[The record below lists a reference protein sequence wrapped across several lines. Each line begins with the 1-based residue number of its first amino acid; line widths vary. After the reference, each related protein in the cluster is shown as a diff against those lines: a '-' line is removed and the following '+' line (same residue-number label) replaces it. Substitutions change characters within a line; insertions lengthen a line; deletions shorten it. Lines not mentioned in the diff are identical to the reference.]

1 MSEDPNKNLPP
12 QSFEERVLAEFARLN
27 TRLDGLEKR
36 LDGFEERLNRLEK
49 RFDGF
54 DARLT
59 TLEEKVDER
68 LRETRPIWE
77 GVLQRL
83 AAIETALDT
92 LNRQFKTMIRDMFD
106 LRSRIEKLEDE
117 QPTT

>member
-1 MSEDPNKNLPP
+1 MSEDLTQKLPP
-12 QSFEERVLAEFARLN
+12 QSFEERVLAEFAAIRQELATQRGMITQLDSRLSGVEN
-27 TRLDGLEKR
+27 
-36 LDGFEERLNRLEK
+36 
-49 RFDGF
+49 
-54 DARLT
+54 RLT

-83 AAIETALDT
+83 TAIETALDT

-106 LRSRIEKLEDE
+106 LRSRIEKLEDSR
-117 QPTT
+117 PGI

>member
-1 MSEDPNKNLPP
+1 MSEDPTQNLPP

-27 TRLDGLEKR
+27 TRLDGLET
-36 LDGFEERLNRLEK
+36 
-49 RFDGF
+49 RFDGL
-54 DARLT
+54 DARLS
-59 TLEEKVDER
+59 TLEEKVDAR

-83 AAIETALDT
+83 TAIEAELQTF
-92 LNRQFKTMIRDMFD
+92 NRQLRTVVTD
-106 LRSRIEKLEDE
+106 LFNLRVRVEKLEDE

>member
-1 MSEDPNKNLPP
+1 MSEDPTQNFPS
-12 QSFEERVLAEFARLN
+12 SFEERVLAEFARLN

-36 LDGFEERLNRLEK
+36 LGGFEERLDRLEK

-83 AAIETALDT
+83 TAIEAELQTF
-92 LNRQFKTMIRDMFD
+92 NRQLRTVVTD
-106 LRSRIEKLEDE
+106 LFNLRVRVEKLEDE
-117 QPTT
+117 QPAR

>member
-1 MSEDPNKNLPP
+1 MDRSRILGDCLDRHPDVRRAG
-12 QSFEERVLAEFARLN
+12 QEFAEQREII
-27 TRLDGLEKR
+27 TRLDAR
-36 LDGFEERLNRLEK
+36 LITVEERLV
-49 RFDGF
+49 
-54 DARLT
+54 A
-59 TLEEKVDER
+59 LEEKVDER

-92 LNRQFKTMIRDMFD
+92 LN

>member
-1 MSEDPNKNLPP
+1 MSEDPTKNLPP
-12 QSFEERVLAEFARLN
+12 QSFEERVLAEFAAIRQEFARLDTRLSGVE
-27 TRLDGLEKR
+27 TRLDS
-36 LDGFEERLNRLEK
+36 LDNRLIK
-49 RFDGF
+49 
-54 DARLT
+54 
-59 TLEEKVDER
+59 LEEKVDER

>member
-1 MSEDPNKNLPP
+1 MSEDPTQNLPS
-12 QSFEERVLAEFARLN
+12 SFEERVLAEFARLN
-27 TRLDGLEKR
+27 TRLDG
-36 LDGFEERLNRLEK
+36 FEERLDRLEK

-92 LNRQFKTMIRDMFD
+92 LN